1 METFIVILVLIVLF
15 VLLGG
20 TAWFFG
26 KEAGPGAST
35 AWLTGTRQFRSMVS
49 PFSSKAVAMNPP
61 QSAVMLD
68 DSRLHELA
76 DELRGE
82 LARTSS
88 LAQDFEN
95 RLLLVERELGQTK
108 RLPQALDARV
118 QSAESETRTR
128 VAKLRQEMQQARKAD
143 SPYSVR
149 RNEAVSKLYQKLAQ
163 LEMALG
169 AVVNPMLLPG
179 EPISVPE
186 TLYEDTLEWDNWG
199 DVADRA
205 YAFGEQFSQNRFLLE
220 PALADRVERFICD
233 FREALTGTV
242 YPIVQDDN
250 VTAQQRSDM
259 RVGIITVVE
268 GITPL
273 RREFEHTWLSG
284 TNIQEIRDE
293 GEEDDV
299 PHA

>member
-26 KEAGPGAST
+26 KEAGPGAGT
-35 AWLTGTRQFRSMVS
+35 AWLTGTRQFRSMAS
-49 PFSSKAVAMNPP
+49 PFSSKAAEMGTRQP
-61 QSAVMLD
+61 AVMID

-82 LARTSS
+82 LSRASS
-88 LAQDFEN
+88 LSEQFEM
-95 RLLLVERELGQTK
+95 RLVSMERELRQTK
-108 RLPQALDARV
+108 QLPQAIDARV
-118 QSAESETRTR
+118 QSAETDTRAR
-128 VAKLRQEMQQARKAD
+128 INKLRQEMNQGRKVD

-149 RNEAVSKLYQKLAQ
+149 RNEAVSKLYQRLAQ
-163 LEMALG
+163 LEVALG

-186 TLYEDTLEWDNWG
+186 SLYDDTLEWDNWG

-205 YAFGEQFSQNRFLLE
+205 YAFGEQFSQNRFVLE
-220 PALADRVERFICD
+220 SELAERVEQFISA
-233 FREALTGTV
+233 FRGALTGTV
-242 YPIVQDDN
+242 YPIVQADN
-250 VTAQQRSDM
+250 ATTQQRTQM
-259 RVGIITVVE
+259 RAGIISVVE

-273 RREFEHTWLSG
+273 RREFEQTWLSG
-284 TNIQEIRDE
+284 TATAGFNEQ
-293 GEEDDV
+293 DDDDLQ
-299 PHA
+299 A

>member
-1 METFIVILVLIVLF
+1 METFIVILVLIILF

-26 KEAGPGAST
+26 KEAGPGAGT

-49 PFSSKAVAMNPP
+49 PFSSKAVAMNPS

-76 DELRGE
+76 SELRGE
-82 LARTSS
+82 LERTTT
-88 LAQDFEN
+88 LAQEFQD
-95 RLLLVERELGQTK
+95 RLLLVERELAQTK

-118 QSAESETRTR
+118 QSAESDARAR
-128 VAKLRQEMQQARKAD
+128 LAKLRQEMQQARKVD
-143 SPYSVR
+143 SPYNVR
-149 RNEAVSKLYQKLAQ
+149 RNDAVSKLYQKLAQ
-163 LEMALG
+163 LEVALG

-186 TLYEDTLEWDNWG
+186 TLYEDTLEWENWG

-220 PALADRVERFICD
+220 PALADRIERFISD

-242 YPIVQDDN
+242 YPIVQDGSA
-250 VTAQQRSDM
+250 TAQQRIDM
-259 RVGIITVVE
+259 RAGILSVVE

-273 RREFEHTWLSG
+273 RREFEQTWMQG
-284 TNIQEIRDE
+284 TTIEPVRA
-293 GEEDDV
+293 DDDDDF
-299 PHA
+299 PA

>member
-26 KEAGPGAST
+26 KEAGPGAGS
-35 AWLTGTRQFRSMVS
+35 AWLTGTRQFRGMVS
-49 PFSSKAVAMNPP
+49 PFSSRATALTSQ
-61 QSAVMLD
+61 QSSMMID

-76 DELRGE
+76 EELRGE
-82 LARTSS
+82 LERTTI
-88 LAQDFEN
+88 LAQEFEN
-95 RLLLVERELGQTK
+95 RLGLIEREIGHTRQ
-108 RLPQALDARV
+108 LPQAIDARV
-118 QSAESETRTR
+118 QTAESDTRAR
-128 VAKLRQEMQQARKAD
+128 IARLRQELNNGRKAD

-163 LEMALG
+163 LESALV

-179 EPISVPE
+179 EPVSVPD

-220 PALADRVERFICD
+220 PELANRIERFIAT
-233 FREALTGTV
+233 FRTALTGTV
-242 YPIVQDDN
+242 YPIVQDGHA
-250 VTAQQRSDM
+250 TPQQLTQM
-259 RVGIITVVE
+259 RAGIITVVE

-284 TNIQEIRDE
+284 TAIDRSHADA
-293 GEEDDV
+293 DDDDD
-299 PHA
+299 A